1 MLRYSMLPVS
11 RRILIII
18 SLLKPVIRIGAWC
31 SLLTN
36 IIIIHETQLAL
47 AVIGWAALLVSIL
60 VVIRVKHM
68 VVIDLGLDLG
78 KYQLFGG
85 CVMSRKTWPKEAP
98 SIKISPQ
105 IYYDT
110 HL

>member
-1 MLRYSMLPVS
+1 
-11 RRILIII
+11 
-18 SLLKPVIRIGAWC
+18 
-31 SLLTN
+31 
-36 IIIIHETQLAL
+36 
-47 AVIGWAALLVSIL
+47 
-60 VVIRVKHM
+60 M

-85 CVMSRKTWPKEAP
+85 CVMSRKTWPEEAP

-110 HL
+110 YL

>member
-1 MLRYSMLPVS
+1 
-11 RRILIII
+11 
-18 SLLKPVIRIGAWC
+18 
-31 SLLTN
+31 
-36 IIIIHETQLAL
+36 
-47 AVIGWAALLVSIL
+47 
-60 VVIRVKHM
+60 M

>member
-1 MLRYSMLPVS
+1 MV
-11 RRILIII
+11 LIINKYNYYPWD
-18 SLLKPVIRIGAWC
+18 SAYFDGHWLGSFVGM
-31 SLLTN
+31 
-36 IIIIHETQLAL
+36 
-47 AVIGWAALLVSIL
+47 L

-85 CVMSRKTWPKEAP
+85 CVMSRKTWPEEAP

-110 HL
+110 YL